1 MNRTK
6 MLLWQLACIVFAMP
20 ALGCQLTDLDSR
32 EPTSAHP
39 DIHLTIDAPAAVLFL
54 HIPDA
59 EKWPHGYNPEDSCLR
74 KLSEKEYQTMSTT
87 ITTMEKFVI
96 AKLFIRPESTDGFR
110 RALEE
115 LAVLTR
121 KEPGCIDY
129 TYYPEPAEKG
139 AFTLIE
145 HYRDQAGLRYHFQ
158 QAYLAEFVKKMEGW
172 KSKDLKVY
180 FLSVEPDA
188 LKDDK

>member
-20 ALGCQLTDLDSR
+20 ALGCQLTNQDSR
-32 EPTSAHP
+32 EPASVYPNTRV
-39 DIHLTIDAPAAVLFL
+39 TIDVSAAVLFL

-59 EKWPHGYNPEDSCLR
+59 HGYNLEDSCVR
-74 KLSEKEYQTMSTT
+74 KLSEKKYQTMSIT

-96 AKLFIRPESTDGFR
+96 AKLFIRPEFTDEFNK
-110 RALEE
+110 ALEE

-121 KEPGCIDY
+121 KEPGCIEY

-145 HYRDQAGLRYHFQ
+145 HYQDQPGVHYHFQ
-158 QAYLAEFVKKMEGW
+158 QAYLAAFVKKLEGW

-180 FLSVEPDA
+180 FLSVEPEA